1 MSERIMSDR
10 AEKEK
15 QPVEDELKKLEGLS
29 ASSGVEDIES
39 NLTEEQEEWVHRKL
53 PNDPFR
59 NKARGNNFAFGNI
72 THEEWQL
79 KLTEKYQRLYGI
91 VKENLPNLWD
101 SLEFELSI
109 QKILNIKGCT
119 LPFAGI
125 VLGRGS
131 SMKTVGIEMFRNSKN
146 TFFTD
151 NFSAKAFVSHSTAVK
166 RQELEQ
172 IDLLPKIRNKLF
184 LTPELSPTF
193 TKKDDDLVEV
203 LGIITRVLDGHGYE
217 SDTGAHGH
225 RGYHG
230 EYMFTWVGAAVDI
243 PWKVHRYLGTL
254 GPKLYFL
261 RLPKVFKNDDEYR
274 DFINNDDFII
284 KTKQIEEALIDYL
297 DWFEH
302 CPHSEIVNKL
312 VKISWNRDDK
322 DDQNAIG
329 IIIKLGKLLAHLR
342 GVVPT
347 WETRES
353 QGLEYAYTFANIEEP
368 DRAMVQLRNLA
379 RGHALSQGRN
389 FITMTDI
396 PLLINVVLSTA
407 SMERARI
414 FNLLLE
420 FGGAL
425 TTTEIEQFLN
435 VSDKTAKRTM
445 AELKAIELVSVTEVE
460 TGHGGSP
467 ELQIKLFDQ
476 FKWFLSHEFQ
486 QLGNKTERKNFTPLL
501 VEKNSFQNWI
511 VQDEVEGGHF
521 SSAGTVQDKVIAEKR
536 DFPTDCYYC
545 DQEFSGKGKQVYDK
559 HIVQRHPGKPGYP
572 GRADIEF
579 YKLTPKGMAWEK

>member
-1 MSERIMSDR
+1 MTSEIDDALKRI
-10 AEKEK
+10 
-15 QPVEDELKKLEGLS
+15 QELR
-29 ASSGVEDIES
+29 ASSGVEAFDS
-39 NLTEEQEEWVHRKL
+39 SLTLEQEEWIRRKL
-53 PNDPFR
+53 PNDPLSP
-59 NKARGNNFAFGNI
+59 NNEKLEKIDGSGNNRSLEGLNY
-72 THEEWQL
+72 EEWQSKL
-79 KLTEKYQRLYGI
+79 KEKYQKLNEI

-109 QKILNIKGCT
+109 QKILNLRNCT

-166 RQELEQ
+166 RQELEH

-243 PWKVHRYLGTL
+243 PWKVHKYLGTL
-254 GPKLYFL
+254 GPKLYFI

-274 DFINNDDFII
+274 TYINNDDFLI
-284 KTKQIEEALIDYL
+284 KTNQIQEALIDYL
-297 DWFEH
+297 DWFEL
-302 CPHSEIVNKL
+302 CPHAEIINNIAKITWNK
-312 VKISWNRDDK
+312 DQK

-347 WETRES
+347 WETRDT

-389 FITMTDI
+389 YITMEDLS
-396 PLLINVVLSTA
+396 LLVKVVLSTA
-407 SMERARI
+407 SMERVRI

-420 FGGAL
+420 FGGTL
-425 TTTEIEQFLN
+425 TTTEIEQSLN

-445 AELKAIELVSVTEVE
+445 AELKAIELVSVGEIE
-460 TGHGGSP
+460 NGHGGSP

-476 FKWFLSHEFQ
+476 FKWFLSPEFKE
-486 QLGNKTERKNFTPLL
+486 LAGKTERKNFTPLL
-501 VEKNSFQNWI
+501 IEVNAKSSI
-511 VQDEVEGGHF
+511 VPDDIEGGLF
-521 SSAGTVQDKVIAEKR
+521 SSAGNIHDELTENVR
-536 DFPTDCYYC
+536 DYPLDCYYC
-545 DQEFSGKGKQVYDK
+545 DKVFEGTGKLAYEK
-559 HIVQRHPGKPGYP
+559 HIIQKHPGKPGYP
-572 GRADIEF
+572 GPADFEF
-579 YKLTPKGMAWEK
+579 YKLTPKGMSWEK

>member
-1 MSERIMSDR
+1 MSDR
-10 AEKEK
+10 TEEDTR
-15 QPVEDELKKLEGLS
+15 QVENEIRKLEELS
-29 ASSGVEDIES
+29 ASSGIEAFDS
-39 NLTEEQEEWVHRKL
+39 ALTEEQEEWVHRKL
-53 PNDPFR
+53 PNDPFTIQGDEE
-59 NKARGNNFAFGNI
+59 NLALKNI
-72 THEEWQL
+72 TYEEWQS
-79 KLTEKYQRLYGI
+79 KVTEKYQKLFNI
-91 VKENLPNLWD
+91 IKELLPNLWD

-109 QKILNIKGCT
+109 QKILNIKDCT

-131 SMKTVGIEMFRNSKN
+131 SMKTVGIEMFRSTKN

-193 TKKDDDLVEV
+193 TKKDDDLVEM

-243 PWKVHRYLGTL
+243 PWKVHKYLGTL

-261 RLPKVFKNDDEYR
+261 RLPKVFKNDDEYCAY
-274 DFINNDDFII
+274 INNDDFII
-284 KTKQIEEALIDYL
+284 KTKQIEEALIEYL
-297 DWFEH
+297 NWFEY
-302 CPHSEIVNKL
+302 CPDGERVNNL
-312 VKISWNRDDK
+312 VKISWNRDFN

-329 IIIKLGKLLAHLR
+329 IIVKLGKLLAHLR

-353 QGLEYAYTFANIEEP
+353 QGLEYAYTFATIEEP

-389 FITMTDI
+389 YITMTDI

-407 SMERARI
+407 SMERVRI

-420 FGGAL
+420 FDGTL
-425 TTTEIEQFLN
+425 TTSDIELSLN

-445 AELKAIELVSVTEVE
+445 AELKAIELVTIAEVE
-460 TGHGGSP
+460 SHHGGSS
-467 ELQIKLFDQ
+467 ELQIRLFEQ
-476 FKWFLSHEFQ
+476 FKWFLSPEFREMRH
-486 QLGNKTERKNFTPLL
+486 KRERKNFTPLL
-501 VEKNSFQNWI
+501 VEQNDIQNWM
-511 VQDEVEGGHF
+511 VQDELEGGHF
-521 SSAGTVQDKVIAEKR
+521 SSARIVQDEVGKNR
-536 DFPTDCYYC
+536 DFPPECYYC
-545 DQEFSGKGKQVYDK
+545 NQVFNGKDKQTYDD
-559 HIVQRHPGKPGYP
+559 HIVQKHSGKPGYP
-572 GRADIEF
+572 GPADIQF
-579 YKLTPKGMAWEK
+579 YKLTPKGMIWEK

>member
-1 MSERIMSDR
+1 MRDDLTDD
-10 AEKEK
+10 EK
-15 QPVEDELKKLEGLS
+15 QEVEETHRRLEGLS
-29 ASSGVEDIES
+29 ASSRVEAIDE
-39 NLTEEQEEWVHRKL
+39 NLSKDDQEWINNHRF
-53 PNDPFR
+53 PDGSR
-59 NKARGNNFAFGNI
+59 
-72 THEEWQL
+72 L
-79 KLTEKYQRLYGI
+79 KIGTTSDSVNLNTDNEVSYEDWHNTLVEKYTNLQER
-91 VKENLPNLWD
+91 VKENLPSLWD

-166 RQELEQ
+166 KNELEQ

-230 EYMFTWVGAAVDI
+230 EYMFVWVGAAVDI
-243 PWKVHRYLGTL
+243 PYKVHKYLGTL

-261 RLPKVFKNDDEYR
+261 RLPKVFKNDEEYR
-274 DFINNDDFII
+274 KYINNDDFII
-284 KTKQIEEALIDYL
+284 KTKQIEQALIDYL
-297 DWFEH
+297 NWFELH
-302 CPHSEIVNKL
+302 PDVEKINNIAKIAWNK
-312 VKISWNRDDK
+312 DQK
-322 DDQNAIG
+322 DDQTAIG

-389 FITMTDI
+389 FITMEDV

-407 SMERARI
+407 SMERVRI

-420 FGGAL
+420 FGGEL
-425 TTTEIEQFLN
+425 TTTEIEQSLN

-445 AELKAIELVSVTEVE
+445 AELKAIELVSVGEIE
-460 TGHGGSP
+460 SHHGGSS

-476 FKWFLSHEFQ
+476 FKWFLSPEFKE
-486 QLGNKTERKNFTPLL
+486 LRGRSERKNFTPLL
-501 VEKNSFQNWI
+501 VNENTTQNCLI
-511 VQDEVEGGHF
+511 QDKVEEGRF
-521 SSAGTVQDKVIAEKR
+521 SSAENEDRKELEY
-536 DFPTDCYYC
+536 PPNCYYC
-545 DQEFSGKGKQVYDK
+545 NECFDGIGKQSYEK
-559 HIVQRHPGKPGYP
+559 HVLSRHPKKPCYP
-572 GRADIEF
+572 GLADIEHHS
-579 YKLTPKGMAWEK
+579 LVAKGMWWEI

>member
-1 MSERIMSDR
+1 
-10 AEKEK
+10 
-15 QPVEDELKKLEGLS
+15 
-29 ASSGVEDIES
+29 
-39 NLTEEQEEWVHRKL
+39 
-53 PNDPFR
+53 
-59 NKARGNNFAFGNI
+59 
-72 THEEWQL
+72 
-79 KLTEKYQRLYGI
+79 
-91 VKENLPNLWD
+91 
-101 SLEFELSI
+101 
-109 QKILNIKGCT
+109 
-119 LPFAGI
+119 
-125 VLGRGS
+125 
-131 SMKTVGIEMFRNSKN
+131 MKTVGIEMFRNSKS

-243 PWKVHRYLGTL
+243 PWKVHKYLGTL

-261 RLPKVFKNDDEYR
+261 RLPKVFKTDDEYR
-274 DFINNDDFII
+274 AYINNDDFII
-284 KTKQIEEALIDYL
+284 KTKKIEEALIHYL
-297 DWFEH
+297 NWFEQ
-302 CPHSEIVNKL
+302 CPNGEIINNL
-312 VKISWNRDDK
+312 VKIPWNKEGK

-329 IIIKLGKLLAHLR
+329 TIIKLGKLLAHLR
-342 GVVPT
+342 RAVPT

-389 FITMTDI
+389 YLTMQDI
-396 PLLINVVLSTA
+396 SLLINVVLSTA
-407 SMERARI
+407 STERARI

-420 FGGAL
+420 YDGKL
-425 TTTEIEQFLN
+425 TTTEIEQSLN

-445 AELKAIELVSVTEVE
+445 AELKAIELVSIEEVG
-460 TGHGGSP
+460 TDHGGSP
-467 ELQIKLFDQ
+467 EFQIKLFDQ
-476 FKWFLSHEFQ
+476 FKWCLSPEFKELRAHFEQ
-486 QLGNKTERKNFTPLL
+486 KNFTPLL
-501 VEKNSFQNWI
+501 VEVNNIQNCI
-511 VQDEVEGGHF
+511 VQHELEGVFFLPLGIFKISQPIRKGIIHQI
-521 SSAGTVQDKVIAEKR
+521 AIIVIKS
-536 DFPTDCYYC
+536 FTK
-545 DQEFSGKGKQVYDK
+545 QENK
-559 HIVQRHPGKPGYP
+559 HMKIISFENIPENQAILDRQTLS
-572 GRADIEF
+572 F
-579 YKLTPKGMAWEK
+579 TN

>member
-1 MSERIMSDR
+1 
-10 AEKEK
+10 
-15 QPVEDELKKLEGLS
+15 
-29 ASSGVEDIES
+29 
-39 NLTEEQEEWVHRKL
+39 
-53 PNDPFR
+53 
-59 NKARGNNFAFGNI
+59 
-72 THEEWQL
+72 
-79 KLTEKYQRLYGI
+79 
-91 VKENLPNLWD
+91 
-101 SLEFELSI
+101 
-109 QKILNIKGCT
+109 
-119 LPFAGI
+119 
-125 VLGRGS
+125 
-131 SMKTVGIEMFRNSKN
+131 MFRNSKN

-151 NFSAKAFVSHSTAVK
+151 NFSAKSFVSHSTAVK

-193 TKKDDDLVEV
+193 TKKDDDLIEV

-243 PWKVHRYLGTL
+243 PWKVHKYLGTL

-261 RLPKVFKNDDEYR
+261 RLPKVFKNDEEYR
-274 DFINNDDFII
+274 AYINNDDFIL
-284 KTKQIEEALIDYL
+284 KTKEIEQSLIDYL
-297 DWFEH
+297 NWFEQY
-302 CPHSEIVNKL
+302 PNGEIINNL
-312 VKISWNRDDK
+312 VKIHWNKDNK

-368 DRAMVQLRNLA
+368 DRAMIQLRNLA

-389 FITMTDI
+389 YLTMQDI

-420 FGGAL
+420 FGGTL
-425 TTTEIEQFLN
+425 TTTEIEQSLN

-445 AELKAIELVSVTEVE
+445 AELKAIELVSVSEVV
-460 TGHGGSP
+460 TDHGGSS
-467 ELQIKLFDQ
+467 ELQIILFDQ
-476 FKWFLSHEFQ
+476 FKWFLSPEFKK
-486 QLGNKTERKNFTPLL
+486 LRNKTERKNFVPLL
-501 VEKNSFQNWI
+501 VEKNSIQNWI
-511 VQDEVEGGHF
+511 AQHEVEGGYF
-521 SSAGTVQDKVIAEKR
+521 SSAGNFEGESNSKNR
-536 DFPTDCYYC
+536 DFPSDCYYC
-545 DQEFSGKGKQVYDK
+545 SQSFDKISKQDYEK
-559 HIVQRHPGKPGYP
+559 HIVHKHPGKPGYP
-572 GRADIEF
+572 GPEDIEF
-579 YKLTPKGMAWEK
+579 YKLTPKGMDWENET

>member
-1 MSERIMSDR
+1 LKVDPTNE
-10 AEKEK
+10 EKEG
-15 QPVEDELKKLEGLS
+15 VEKTLKRLGELT
-29 ASSGVEDIES
+29 ASSEAEPIVND
-39 NLTEEQEEWVHRKL
+39 LTDDDQEFIKNHRFPDGTKLRQGNKKQEISREEWHRKL
-53 PNDPFR
+53 V
-59 NKARGNNFAFGNI
+59 
-72 THEEWQL
+72 
-79 KLTEKYQRLYGI
+79 EKYQKLYDI
-91 VKENLPNLWD
+91 VQVYLPNLWD
-101 SLEFELSI
+101 SLEFELSV
-109 QKILNIKGCT
+109 QKILNIKDCT

-243 PWKVHRYLGTL
+243 PWKVHKYLGTL

-261 RLPKVFKNDDEYR
+261 RLPKVFKTDDEYR
-274 DFINNDDFII
+274 AYINNDDFII
-284 KTKQIEEALIDYL
+284 KTEQIEEALIDYL
-297 DWFEH
+297 NWFEQ
-302 CPHSEIVNKL
+302 CPNGETINNL
-312 VKISWNRDDK
+312 VKIPWNKEEK

-329 IIIKLGKLLAHLR
+329 TIIKLGKLLAHLR

-379 RGHALSQGRN
+379 RGHALSLGRN
-389 FITMTDI
+389 YLTMQDI

-407 SMERARI
+407 SMERVRI

-420 FGGAL
+420 FGGRL
-425 TTTEIEQFLN
+425 TTTEIEQSLN

-445 AELKAIELVSVTEVE
+445 AELKAIELVSVEEVE
-460 TGHGGSP
+460 TDHGGSP
-467 ELQIKLFDQ
+467 EFQIKLFDQ
-476 FKWFLSHEFQ
+476 FRWCLSAEFTE
-486 QLGNKTERKNFTPLL
+486 LKARFERKNFTPLL
-501 VEKNSFQNWI
+501 PDVNNIQNCI
-511 VQDEVEGGHF
+511 VQKDVEGGIF
-521 SSAGTVQDKVIAEKR
+521 SSAENIQDKSADKDR
-536 DFPTDCYYC
+536 DYPPDCYYC
-545 DQEFSGKGKQVYDK
+545 DQKFHDTGKQVYEN
-559 HIVQRHPGKPGYP
+559 HIIRKHPGKSGYP
-572 GRADIEF
+572 GPADIEF
-579 YKLTPKGMAWEK
+579 YKLTPKGMDWEK

>member
-1 MSERIMSDR
+1 MSKRID
-10 AEKEK
+10 AEK
-15 QPVEDELKKLEGLS
+15 QHLEDELKKLEGLS
-29 ASSGVEDIES
+29 ASSGAEAFNS

-53 PNDPFR
+53 PDDPFKIEAEGDDFVLE
-59 NKARGNNFAFGNI
+59 NL
-72 THEEWQL
+72 THEEWQS
-79 KLTEKYQRLYGI
+79 KLTEKYQRLYDS
-91 VKENLPNLWD
+91 VKMNLPSLWD

-109 QKILNIKGCT
+109 QKILNIRDCT

-184 LTPELSPTF
+184 LSPELSPTF

-243 PWKVHRYLGTL
+243 PWKVHKYLGTL

-261 RLPKVFKNDDEYR
+261 RLPKVFKTDDEYR
-274 DFINNDDFII
+274 NYINKDDFII
-284 KTKQIEEALIDYL
+284 KTKQTEEALIDYL
-297 DWFEH
+297 NWFER
-302 CPHSEIVNKL
+302 CPNGEIINNL
-312 VKISWNRDDK
+312 VKISWNRDCK

-329 IIIKLGKLLAHLR
+329 TIIKLGKLLAHLR

-389 FITMTDI
+389 YLTMQDI

-420 FGGAL
+420 YGGTL
-425 TTTEIEQFLN
+425 TTTEIEQSLN
-435 VSDKTAKRTM
+435 VSVKTAKRTM
-445 AELKAIELVSVTEVE
+445 AELKAIELVSVEEVE
-460 TGHGGSP
+460 TDHGGSP
-467 ELQIKLFDQ
+467 EFQIKLFDQ
-476 FKWFLSHEFQ
+476 FKWCLSPEFKE
-486 QLGNKTERKNFTPLL
+486 LRTSFERKNFTPVL
-501 VEKNSFQNWI
+501 VELDNIQNCI
-511 VQDEVEGGHF
+511 VQHELEGGLF
-521 SSAGTVQDKVIAEKR
+521 SSAENIQDQLTEEDR
-536 DFPTDCYYC
+536 DYPPDCYYC
-545 DQEFSGKGKQVYDK
+545 DLEFHGTGKQGYENHIIQK
-559 HIVQRHPGKPGYP
+559 HSGKPGYP
-572 GRADIEF
+572 RPADIEF
-579 YKLTPKGMAWEK
+579 YKLTPKGMNWEK